1 VNQLRLPFFIAATA
15 AFVIA
20 ILIEVSAKG
29 ALSWFGWLVSEAGD
43 KKTPGFAIS
52 YLALVDGLIAYS
64 LAWMIA
70 GLVIPRSVTGRAQG
84 IVSLI
89 ISIFAFLGTLL
100 LIGITFALL
109 MLMISLLLA
118 IPFGTIAYLVAW
130 GDFAVGAA
138 ASTLALVML
147 LKIVFCICLVLAQQ
161 RFLENK
167 GLVIL
172 VCLSLGLTWV
182 TAFVHAL
189 LPGVLV
195 SIGDAAVA
203 LVITIIAAIW
213 LLIMVIGSIVATVK
227 AIISLKD
234 VA

>member
-1 VNQLRLPFFIAATA
+1 MNQLRLPFFIAAII

-20 ILIEVSAKG
+20 LLIEVSAKDVLG
-29 ALSWFGWLVSEAGD
+29 WFGVFGTGAEN
-43 KKTPGFAIS
+43 KETPGFAIT
-52 YLALVDGLIAYS
+52 YLALIDALIAYS
-64 LAWMIA
+64 LAWMVA

-89 ISIFAFLGTLL
+89 ISFFAFLGTLA
-100 LIGITFALL
+100 LIFATFALL

-118 IPFGTIAYLVAW
+118 IPFGTIAYLAVW
-130 GDFAVGAA
+130 GRFAVGAA

-147 LKIVFCICLVLAQQ
+147 LKLVFCVCLVLAQQ

-167 GLVIL
+167 GLVTLIC
-172 VCLSLGLTWV
+172 VSLGFTWV
-182 TAFVHAL
+182 IAFVHAL
-189 LPGVLV
+189 LPRVVV

-203 LVITIIAAIW
+203 LVITIVATIW

-227 AIISLKD
+227 AVISLKD
-234 VA
+234 AV

>member
-1 VNQLRLPFFIAATA
+1 LNQLRLPFFIAAII

-20 ILIEVSAKG
+20 LLVEVAAKDALGWFHILKTG
-29 ALSWFGWLVSEAGD
+29 AEGKE
-43 KKTPGFAIS
+43 TPGFAIT
-52 YLALVDGLIAYS
+52 YLALIDGLIAYS
-64 LAWMIA
+64 LAWMVA

-89 ISIFAFLGTLL
+89 ISIFAFLGTLA
-100 LIGITFALL
+100 LIFITFALL

-118 IPFGTIAYLVAW
+118 IPFGTIAYLAAW
-130 GDFAVGAA
+130 GHFAVGAA

-147 LKIVFCICLVLAQQ
+147 LKIVFCVCLVLAQQ

-167 GLVIL
+167 GLVIII
-172 VCLSLGLTWV
+172 CLSLGMTWV
-182 TAFVHAL
+182 IAFVHAL

-203 LVITIIAAIW
+203 LVITIIATIW

-234 VA
+234 IA

>member
-1 VNQLRLPFFIAATA
+1 MNQLRLPFFIAAIV

-20 ILIEVSAKG
+20 ILIEVSAKD
-29 ALSWFGWLVSEAGD
+29 ALDWFGFLDGSLD
-43 KKTPGFAIS
+43 QQKTPGMAIG
-52 YLALVDGLIAYS
+52 YLALVDGLIVYS
-64 LAWMIA
+64 LAWMVA
-70 GLVIPRSVTGRAQG
+70 GLLIPRSVTGRAQG
-84 IVSLI
+84 IVSLV
-89 ISIFAFLGTLL
+89 ISILAFIATLL
-100 LIGITFALL
+100 LIFATFALL
-109 MLMISLLLA
+109 MLMIALLVA
-118 IPFGTIAYLVAW
+118 VPFGTLSYLAAW
-130 GDFAVGAA
+130 GHFALDAA

-147 LKIVFCICLVLAQQ
+147 FKIVFCVCLVLAQQ
-161 RFLENK
+161 RFVENK

-195 SIGDAAVA
+195 SIGDASVA
-203 LVITIIAAIW
+203 LVIAIIATIW

>member
-1 VNQLRLPFFIAATA
+1 MNQLRLPFFIAAIV

-20 ILIEVSAKG
+20 ILIEVSAKD
-29 ALSWFGWLVSEAGD
+29 ALDWFGFLDGSLD
-43 KKTPGFAIS
+43 QQKTPGMAIG
-52 YLALVDGLIAYS
+52 YLALVDGLIVYS
-64 LAWMIA
+64 LAWMVA
-70 GLVIPRSVTGRAQG
+70 GLLIPRSVTGRAQG
-84 IVSLI
+84 IVSLV
-89 ISIFAFLGTLL
+89 ISILAFIATLL
-100 LIGITFALL
+100 LIFATFALL
-109 MLMISLLLA
+109 MLMIALLVA
-118 IPFGTIAYLVAW
+118 VPFGTLSYLAAW
-130 GDFAVGAA
+130 GHFAVGAA

-147 LKIVFCICLVLAQQ
+147 FKIVFCVCLVLAQQ
-161 RFLENK
+161 RFVENK

-195 SIGDAAVA
+195 SIGDASVA
-203 LVITIIAAIW
+203 LVIAIIATIW